1 MNMSGWRKGWLR
13 GKYVAQCQHSFERF
27 ECGVRAA
34 ESVLVGT
41 PSYFVEHAESALVI
55 TPSFFAQIA
64 Y

>member
-1 MNMSGWRKGWLR
+1 MWHDISTRLKGL
-13 GKYVAQCQHSFERF
+13 S
-27 ECGVRAA
+27 VRAA
-34 ESVLVGT
+34 ESALVST